1 MKISNIKLTLIP
13 LFLLGTGLTS
23 QAYSAED
30 ISVLKDIDYL
40 TTVDYEDNRDKLD
53 VYLPKQ
59 TKNAPVLV
67 HFHGGGL
74 TSGSKER
81 GSRGYSTAFAKQGL
95 CVVAPNYRLAPQHKF
110 PAQINDAT
118 AAISWAEKNMAA
130 HGCDISNIYVSG
142 HSAGAYLTALLS
154 VDAKYYAQY
163 PNLAGKI
170 KGAIPISPLLNLKWL
185 EPDHLEKVWGTD
197 KSVYAAASVTS
208 YVTPNKMPM
217 LIMYGDNDHKDMD
230 IKIADFAKNMKM
242 QNNDIAVIEA
252 KNRDHKS
259 IINHI
264 NKADDMVLKSVMA
277 FIK

>member
-1 MKISNIKLTLIP
+1 MKISNIKLALVPMFLI
-13 LFLLGTGLTS
+13 GTSVTS

-185 EPDHLEKVWGTD
+185 DPKHLHKVWGTD
-197 KSVYAAASVTS
+197 KNLHVSASVTS

-217 LIMYGDNDHKDMD
+217 LVMYGDNDHKDMD